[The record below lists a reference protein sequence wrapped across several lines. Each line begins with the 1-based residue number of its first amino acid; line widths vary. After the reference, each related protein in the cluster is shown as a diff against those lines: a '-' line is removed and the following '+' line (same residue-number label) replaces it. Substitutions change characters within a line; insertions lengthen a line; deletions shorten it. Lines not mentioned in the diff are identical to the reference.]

1 MSVSGYVIG
10 PQIPQGLAVV
20 VEGLA
25 REILRNQPADIY
37 AFAAHH
43 FEELL
48 KLREKGRLV
57 EIVPQV
63 FNDKSSN
70 KRDRDDRFKPGRLS
84 ITADSFL
91 FLSFVLKVS
100 ALLDETATVRKL
112 TAPCL
117 TRKLARKQRETTNGC
132 GWSINRTVKVFKKH
146 GYKRDDK
153 NKEEE
158 RKISDDYPEIRSAG
172 FSKKTIRGRFVRSS
186 SVGDLLG
193 KHIRTEVGEET
204 DNIRD
209 RFASKQREY
218 QKRLKRQKSAGQ
230 IERSEQFG
238 RTEKDN
244 GYAIDRERSKSV
256 ANDRAK
262 WNESDV
268 EERTRWYRART
279 GSEEGTFGRCRN
291 EREQRKSK
299 SAGSQRRERKKL
311 EEKFRDAEETKMK
324 IFKLRSEKNREES
337 KDNRVTEKEVEEGGG
352 EGKNLLSRIDAL
364 ESLVTLPSVVTRQ
377 CSSRCSTIEVQ
388 ESDEPADQSS
398 FVLPPISNDSAKLLK
413 KESSLTLP
421 SLSNGRTTNTSVS
434 GDRRDSNIRNG
445 EEIRIA
451 DDRKDEQVNDIVSR
465 KNSWFNENNENNEN
479 QEEDETTRVL
489 KEIENIGYSNSR
501 ETDVEEVFKD
511 SLNVTPDSIE
521 LSPRPDSLEH
531 LQEVDASKVVEGDE
545 ETDRQERENDEEGEN
560 GENQEQ
566 QNRSNELKQK
576 LLEIEMVEK
585 SIENTLSSE
594 TAVTSDNLLEKG
606 FLVESQVDSN
616 RETCESDT
624 IFITE
629 TRKVEEEEEKEVNS
643 KKESTGD
650 DKDNG
655 KDDHEIDTCK
665 GETVTGKNSNASSN
679 ISSAKDVDTDRSDV
693 SEPVPVPL
701 SLSLSENSLIK
712 IDPSCYILTEGSP
725 CEIPE
730 SVTTVIIPEKNFPND
745 EIVELASDP
754 CFENTDSPWNPDEEK
769 FQRDK
774 NPFGD
779 RVSPEAFQCST
790 SIDGDFLLGISNA
803 VDRTAA
809 CQDLGN
815 IKEEEEESER
825 DHGQRDVSCVK
836 LSEDV
841 TSSTSDNLEKRFE
854 TIEDKNDSDCAVEG
868 VNGGV
873 KSENE
878 KCLKEDEESRP
889 YVPELNLDSLRDVTI
904 SSFAT
909 SGSKDVEDP
918 WIKEK
923 INEEKNEDVSF
934 CEGENT
940 LSSFDTLPSEE
951 KTMLDEG
958 VLPSKIELL
967 REEISV
973 DRKNEQRDDER
984 IDDLLVPPKQG
995 DDSSDTEEEIA
1006 RELIKNLILEMP
1018 VVQEVTGIDT
1028 NDEPE
1033 ETDVDKVKKEETEEE
1048 EEREDNEDEKNIVK
1062 CYSTTPTATIGT
1074 EMCLPQQGFQS
1085 GSGLWHTGEFHD
1097 SLPLPILE
1105 APNVVSSKN
1114 FQTANVTQKTT
1125 RTTDPWFAVEPDRI
1139 GHQGFTVDPD
1149 TGIRLVAESP
1159 TQRPTVVYAIE
1170 TKLPFIT
1177 PSFSFL
1183 PCLVRVGSVVDDPR
1197 NANISVVSPTENTR
1211 DLDIDDLVREPLA
1224 LDDDEPKPSIVIEE
1238 ILVDDEKEEQT
1249 SHDNEGQ

>member
-57 EIVPQV
+57 EIVPQ
-63 FNDKSSN
+63 
-70 KRDRDDRFKPGRLS
+70 
-84 ITADSFL
+84 
-91 FLSFVLKVS
+91 VS